1 MDSAGLAARASTSIW
16 SPIVPTLELED
27 AEEIEAAEWEEEA
40 LAPSSSLP
48 AEVASCCVG
57 MMTGQCTPCA
67 QKRGRLKWGGIG
79 GRAWRVELEGGVGYH
94 ALRSRYATRECDRVL
109 TFMMMLMNMWFF
121 FSSSSIQSTQ
131 LMRP

>member
-1 MDSAGLAARASTSIW
+1 MIGSPSKSNICALAMDSAGLAARASTSIW
-16 SPIVPTLELED
+16 QSPIVPTLELED

-67 QKRGRLKWGGIG
+67 QKRGRCG
-79 GRAWRVELEGGVGYH
+79 VELGGERGGVEAEWATMRYVV
-94 ALRSRYATRECDRVL
+94 ATLRVSATAC
-109 TFMMMLMNMWFF
+109 
-121 FSSSSIQSTQ
+121 SPS
-131 LMRP
+131 